1 MSKAKRNAYI
11 EKKKNGSQTGVAEH
25 RIQKKKVQKAM
36 NDANAKVEVAKGEV
50 ETALTLLRGLPA
62 ESPHYHA
69 ARKVLAGL
77 YLEHRND
84 KRMYCMTIE
93 EMAAANPTVIKP
105 H

>member
-1 MSKAKRNAYI
+1 MSETKLI
-11 EKKKNGSQTGVAEH
+11 
-25 RIQKKKVQKAM
+25 I
-36 NDANAKVEVAKGEV
+36 ANAKVEVEKGEV